1 MNDYQH
7 FNLDITGGVA
17 TVTMDLPPL
26 NVMDNPMMAEF
37 NTLLDGLVSDDSL
50 AAIVIAAEGKAFSA
64 GVDVSDHTED
74 KVGDMIERFHG
85 IFRRLAA
92 TDAITI
98 AAVQGAA
105 LGGGCELACFCD
117 VVLASDR
124 AKFGQPEVH
133 VGVFPPVAAAVLPW
147 RVGIGKAIE
156 LVSLGATISAT
167 EAHRIGLVNQLF
179 PADEF
184 HEKVAAYID
193 SIRGLSRPVVRMAK
207 QATMVGMRAETLK
220 RLEEAEKIYL
230 DELMQLHDAHEGI
243 AAFMEKRSPEW
254 SHA

>member
-1 MNDYQH
+1 MSDYQY
-7 FNLDITGGVA
+7 FNIDITGGVA
-17 TVTMDLPPL
+17 TVTMNLPPL

-37 NTLLDGLVSDDSL
+37 NTLLDGLVGDDSL

-74 KVGDMIERFHG
+74 KVRDMIERFHG
-85 IFRRLAA
+85 IFRRLAS
-92 TDAITI
+92 TDALTM

-133 VGVFPPVAAAVLPW
+133 VGVFPPVAAAILPW
-147 RVGIGKAIE
+147 RVGLGKAIE

-184 HEKVAAYID
+184 NDKVAAYID

>member
-1 MNDYQH
+1 MSDYQY

-17 TVTMDLPPL
+17 TVTMNLPPL

-37 NTLLDGLVSDDSL
+37 NTLLDGLVADDNLS
-50 AAIVIAAEGKAFSA
+50 AIVIAAEGKAFSA

-147 RVGIGKAIE
+147 RVGIGKTIE